1 MIQTGSNGIP
11 AYMNVTPAGNGYGG
25 DGFGMGGFGGGW
37 WMLMYFVLFAMMG
50 GGFGGFGGGNNML
63 PWMLMGNNNS
73 NNTNNDVQRGFD
85 QAALTNGIGNINTN
99 VTNGFAGVNQN
110 MCNGFAQAEIAA
122 NGRQMAGMQMQ
133 YQGQMNTMQQF
144 FDMMRGFDSCCCDNK
159 LGLANLTS
167 TVLSENCADRN
178 ALSEAMML
186 MSQQNTANTQRL
198 VDTIVGIGNNLD
210 NKLCQLELDGK
221 NDKID
226 DLQRQVT
233 ESNMRNMFIQY
244 CGNNCG
250 CGTCG

>member
-50 GGFGGFGGGNNML
+50 GGFGGFGGNNML

-85 QAALTNGIGNINTN
+85 QAALTTGIGNINTN

-122 NGRQMAGMQMQ
+122 NGRQMADIQQ
-133 YQGQMNTMQQF
+133 NYQNQISTLTSFNNMMSR
-144 FDMMRGFDSCCCDNK
+144 FDQCCCDNR

-198 VDTIVGIGNNLD
+198 VDTIVGIGNNID

>member
-1 MIQTGSNGIP
+1 MIQSNTSGIP
-11 AYMNVTPAGNGYGG
+11 AYMNVMPASNGYG

-50 GGFGGFGGGNNML
+50 GGFGGWGGNGANNDAML
-63 PWMLMGNNNS
+63 AYALMNQGSN
-73 NNTNNDVQRGFD
+73 NNTNNDIQRGFD
-85 QAALTNGIGNINTN
+85 QQAVLGAINGVG
-99 VTNGFAGVNQN
+99 AGVNGLGAQL
-110 MCNGFAQAEIAA
+110 CNGFAQAEISA
-122 NGRQMAGMQMQ
+122 NSRQMADMNQN
-133 YQGQMNTMQQF
+133 YQNQLSTLGAFNSIQQQF
-144 FDMMRGFDSCCCDNK
+144 ASCCCDQK

-178 ALSEAMML
+178 ALSEAMLQMT
-186 MSQQNTANTQRL
+186 MQNTANTQRL

-244 CGNNCG
+244 CGNGCS

>member
-50 GGFGGFGGGNNML
+50 GGFGGGCGGNNNIM
-63 PWMLMGNNNS
+63 PWMLMGQG
-73 NNTNNDVQRGFD
+73 NTNNDVQRGFD

>member
-1 MIQTGSNGIP
+1 MIQSNNGIP
-11 AYMNVTPAGNGYGG
+11 AYMNVAPAGNG
-25 DGFGMGGFGGGW
+25 DGFGMSGFGGGW

-50 GGFGGFGGGNNML
+50 GGFGGGWGGNNSVM
-63 PWMLMGNNNS
+63 PWMLMGQGNA
-73 NNTNNDVQRGFD
+73 NNDIQRGFD
-85 QAALTNGIGNINTN
+85 QAALSNGIGNLNTT
-99 VTNGFAGVNQN
+99 VTNGFAGVNQG

-122 NGRQMAGMQMQ
+122 NGRQMAD
-133 YQGQMNTMQQF
+133 MQQNYQNQLSTLQSF
-144 FDMMRGFDSCCCDNK
+144 NNMMSTFQSCCCDQK

-198 VDTIVGIGNNLD
+198 VDTIVGAAKSID
-210 NKLCQLELDGK
+210 DKLCQLELDGK

-244 CGNNCG
+244 CGNSCT

>member
-1 MIQTGSNGIP
+1 MIQSSSNGIP
-11 AYMNVTPAGNGYGG
+11 AYMNVTPAGTGYGG

-50 GGFGGFGGGNNML
+50 GGFGGFGGNNML

-73 NNTNNDVQRGFD
+73 NNTNNDIQRGFD
-85 QAALTNGIGNINTN
+85 QQAIMGAINGVGAN
-99 VTNGFAGVNQN
+99 VNGVGAQVS
-110 MCNGFAQAEIAA
+110 NGFAQAEIAA
-122 NGRQMAGMQMQ
+122 NGRQMADMQMQ
-133 YQGQMNTMQQF
+133 YQSQMNTMQQF
-144 FDMMRGFDSCCCDNK
+144 FDMMRGFDTCCCDNR

-198 VDTIVGIGNNLD
+198 VDTIVGIGNNID

>member
-1 MIQTGSNGIP
+1 MIQSSSNGIP
-11 AYMNVTPAGNGYGG
+11 AYMNVTPAGTGYGG

-63 PWMLMGNNNS
+63 PWILMGNNNS
-73 NNTNNDVQRGFD
+73 NNTNNDIQRGFD
-85 QAALTNGIGNINTN
+85 QQAVLGAING
-99 VTNGFAGVNQN
+99 VSAGVNGLGAQL
-110 MCNGFAQAEIAA
+110 CNGFAQAEISA
-122 NGRQMAGMQMQ
+122 NSRQMADMNQN
-133 YQGQMNTMQQF
+133 YQNQLNTLSQF
-144 FDMMRGFDSCCCDNK
+144 NNMMSRFDQCCCDNR

-221 NDKID
+221 NDKIE

-244 CGNNCG
+244 CGSNCG

>member
-1 MIQTGSNGIP
+1 
-11 AYMNVTPAGNGYGG
+11 
-25 DGFGMGGFGGGW
+25 
-37 WMLMYFVLFAMMG
+37 MYFVLFAMMG

-73 NNTNNDVQRGFD
+73 NNTNNDIQRGFGQ
-85 QAALTNGIGNINTN
+85 QAILGAINGVG
-99 VTNGFAGVNQN
+99 AGVNGLGAQL
-110 MCNGFAQAEIAA
+110 CNGFAQAEISA
-122 NGRQMAGMQMQ
+122 NSRQMADMNQN
-133 YQGQMNTMQQF
+133 YQNQLNTLSQF
-144 FDMMRGFDSCCCDNK
+144 NSMMSRFDTCCCDNR

>member
-1 MIQTGSNGIP
+1 MIQSSSNGIP
-11 AYMNVTPAGNGYGG
+11 AYMNVTPAGTGYGG

-50 GGFGGFGGGNNML
+50 GGFGGFGGNNNML

-73 NNTNNDVQRGFD
+73 NNTNNDIQRGFD
-85 QAALTNGIGNINTN
+85 QQAVLGAINGVG
-99 VTNGFAGVNQN
+99 AGVNGLGAQI
-110 MCNGFAQAEIAA
+110 CNGFAQAEISA
-122 NGRQMAGMQMQ
+122 NSRQMADMNQN
-133 YQGQMNTMQQF
+133 YQNQLNTLSQF
-144 FDMMRGFDSCCCDNK
+144 NSMMSRFDQCCCDNR

-226 DLQRQVT
+226 DLQRQIT

-250 CGTCG
+250 CSTCG